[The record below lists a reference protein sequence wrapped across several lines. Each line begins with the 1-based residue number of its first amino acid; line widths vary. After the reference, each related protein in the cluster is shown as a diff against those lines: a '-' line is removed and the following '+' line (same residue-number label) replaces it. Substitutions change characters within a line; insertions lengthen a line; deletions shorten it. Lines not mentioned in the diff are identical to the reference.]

1 MKRIDFLKE
10 LNEIDDDL
18 LLDAEL
24 PLKREK
30 HIPFKKIG
38 VQAALIVLVLCLIPA
53 TVLAVTIGVRI
64 LVSQEEIPNYSDY
77 LTGGF
82 LHIDSKV
89 TTIEYELAPHPIE
102 VPLQWEEKLTDAWKG
117 FPYDHSNFT
126 GIDLKDADGRRINF
140 GSISDVEKLLGTSL
154 TSSSELEQITQGAY
168 VTLAITDP
176 DRAALQLRTEGIVSP
191 DGVLVYLP
199 FRNHKETGLD
209 PDVVD
214 YCGLRVFIP
223 LTEDFAQRYAEH
235 AVLSGVDQ
243 QEFDQSRF
251 YSSGNVEVIL
261 LENHWQEEYD
271 TPRGYAAWEKD
282 GIGYL
287 VELKNMLDAKESP
300 VELLRP
306 YLENLEG

>member
-1 MKRIDFLKE
+1 MNSIDFLTE

-18 LLDAEL
+18 LMKAEL
-24 PLKREK
+24 PPKRK
-30 HIPFKKIG
+30 APIPFSRIG
-38 VQAALIVLVLCLIPA
+38 IKAAVFALLLCLIPA
-53 TVLAVTIGVRI
+53 TVIAVTIGVKI

-77 LTGGF
+77 LVGGF

-89 TTIEYELAPHPIE
+89 TTIEYELATQAIE

-140 GSISDVEKLLGTSL
+140 GSISDMEKLLGVRL
-154 TSSSELEQITQGAY
+154 TASSELDQITQGAY

-176 DRAALQLRTEGIVSP
+176 DRAGLQLRTEGIVSP
-191 DGVLVYLP
+191 DGILIYLP
-199 FRNHKETGLD
+199 FRNHRETGLD

-223 LTEDFAQRYAEH
+223 LTEAFAQRYAEH

-251 YSSGNVEVIL
+251 YSSGNIEVIL

-271 TPRGYAAWEKD
+271 TPRGYAVWECG

-287 VELKNMLDAKESP
+287 VELKNMPDAKESP
-300 VELLRP
+300 VELLKP
-306 YLENLEG
+306 YLEELEG

>member
-1 MKRIDFLKE
+1 MNRIDFLKE

-24 PLKREK
+24 PLKQEK
-30 HIPFKKIG
+30 LIPFRKIG

-64 LVSQEEIPNYSDY
+64 WVSQEEIPNYSDY
-77 LTGGF
+77 LVGGF

-89 TTIEYELAPHPIE
+89 TTIEYELAPQAIE

-126 GIDLKDADGRRINF
+126 GIDLKDAEGRRMNF
-140 GSISDVEKLLGTSL
+140 GSMADIEKLLGTTL
-154 TSSSELEQITQGAY
+154 TSSHELEQITQGAY

-176 DRAALQLRTEGIVSP
+176 DRAAAQLRTEGIVSP
-191 DGVLVYLP
+191 DGILVYLP

-223 LTEDFAQRYAEH
+223 LTEAFAERYAVH
-235 AVLSGVDQ
+235 CVLSGVDQ

-251 YSSGNVEVIL
+251 CSSGSIEVIL
-261 LENHWQEEYD
+261 LENHWQEED
-271 TPRGYAAWEKD
+271 DAPRGYAAWECG

-287 VELKNMLDAKESP
+287 VELKNMPDAKESP
-300 VELLRP
+300 VELLKP
-306 YLENLEG
+306 YLEELEG

>member
-1 MKRIDFLKE
+1 MNRIDFLKE

-24 PLKREK
+24 PLKQEK
-30 HIPFKKIG
+30 HIPFRKIG

-53 TVLAVTIGVRI
+53 TVLAVTISVRI

-77 LTGGF
+77 LIGGF
-82 LHIDSKV
+82 IHIDSKV
-89 TTIEYELAPHPIE
+89 TTIEYELAPQAIE

-126 GIDLKDADGRRINF
+126 GIDLKDAEGRRMNF
-140 GSISDVEKLLGTSL
+140 GSMADIEKLLGTTL
-154 TSSSELEQITQGAY
+154 TSSHELEQITQGAY

-176 DRAALQLRTEGIVSP
+176 DRAGLQLRTEGIVSP
-191 DGVLVYLP
+191 DGIVVYLP

-223 LTEDFAQRYAEH
+223 LTEAFAQRYAEH
-235 AVLSGVDQ
+235 SVLSGVNQ

-251 YSSGNVEVIL
+251 YSSGNIEVIL
-261 LENHWQEEYD
+261 LENHWQEKYD
-271 TPRGYAAWEKD
+271 TPRGYAAWEQS

-287 VELKNMLDAKESP
+287 VELKNIPDAKESP

>member
-1 MKRIDFLKE
+1 MNRIDFLKE

-24 PLKREK
+24 PLKQKK
-30 HIPFKKIG
+30 HIPFRKIG

-77 LTGGF
+77 LIGGF
-82 LHIDSKV
+82 IHIDSKV
-89 TTIEYELAPHPIE
+89 TTIEYELAPHNID
-102 VPLQWEEKLTDAWKG
+102 VPLQWEVKLTDAWKG

-126 GIDLKDADGRRINF
+126 GIDLKDAEGRRMNF
-140 GSISDVEKLLGTSL
+140 GSMADIEKLLGTTL
-154 TSSSELEQITQGAY
+154 TSSYELEQITQGAY

-176 DRAALQLRTEGIVSP
+176 DRAAAQLRTEGIVSP
-191 DGVLVYLP
+191 DGILVYLP

-223 LTEDFAQRYAEH
+223 LTEAFAQRYAEH
-235 AVLSGVDQ
+235 SVLSGVDQ

-251 YSSGNVEVIL
+251 YSSGNIEVIL
-261 LENHWQEEYD
+261 LENHWQEKYD
-271 TPRGYAAWEKD
+271 TPRGYAAWEQS

-287 VELKNMLDAKESP
+287 VELKNMPDAKESP
-300 VELLRP
+300 VELLKP

>member
-64 LVSQEEIPNYSDY
+64 WVSQEEITNYSDY
-77 LTGGF
+77 LVGGF

-89 TTIEYELAPHPIE
+89 TTIEYELAPQTIE

-140 GSISDVEKLLGTSL
+140 GSISDMEKLLGTSL
-154 TSSSELEQITQGAY
+154 SSSHELEKITQGAY

-176 DRAALQLRTEGIVSP
+176 DRAAAQLRTEGIVSP
-191 DGVLVYLP
+191 DGILVYLP

-223 LTEDFAQRYAEH
+223 LTETFAERYAEH

-271 TPRGYAAWEKD
+271 TPRGYAAWEKG

-287 VELKNMLDAKESP
+287 VELKNMPDAKESP
-300 VELLRP
+300 VELLKP
-306 YLENLEG
+306 YLEELEG

>member
-1 MKRIDFLKE
+1 MNRIDFLKE

-24 PLKREK
+24 PLKQEK
-30 HIPFKKIG
+30 HIPFRKIG

-53 TVLAVTIGVRI
+53 TVLAVTISVRI

-77 LTGGF
+77 LIGGF
-82 LHIDSKV
+82 IHIDSKV
-89 TTIEYELAPHPIE
+89 TTIEYELAPQAIE

-126 GIDLKDADGRRINF
+126 GIDLKDAEGRRMNF
-140 GSISDVEKLLGTSL
+140 GSMADIEKLLGTTL
-154 TSSSELEQITQGAY
+154 TSSQELEKITQGAY

-176 DRAALQLRTEGIVSP
+176 DRAGLQLRTEGIVSP
-191 DGVLVYLP
+191 DGIVVYLP

-223 LTEDFAQRYAEH
+223 LTEAFAQRYAEH
-235 AVLSGVDQ
+235 SVLSGVDQ

-251 YSSGNVEVIL
+251 YSSGNIEVIL
-261 LENHWQEEYD
+261 LENHWQEKYD
-271 TPRGYAAWEKD
+271 TPRGYAAWEQS

-287 VELKNMLDAKESP
+287 VELKNMPDAKESP
-300 VELLRP
+300 DELLKP
-306 YLENLEG
+306 YLEELEG

>member
-1 MKRIDFLKE
+1 M
-10 LNEIDDDL
+10 NEIDFMRALTEIDDEFL
-18 LLDAEL
+18 LEAEL
-24 PLKREK
+24 PPKK
-30 HIPFKKIG
+30 KSHIPFQKIG
-38 VQAALIVLVLCLIPA
+38 VHTLLIVLILCLIPA

-64 LVSQEEIPNYSDY
+64 WVSQEEIPNYSDY
-77 LTGGF
+77 LVGGF

-89 TTIEYELAPHPIE
+89 TTIEYELAPQPID

-126 GIDLKDADGRRINF
+126 GIDLKDAEGRRMNF
-140 GSISDVEKLLGTSL
+140 GSISDIEKLLGTSL
-154 TSSSELEQITQGAY
+154 TSSHELEQITQGAY

-176 DRAALQLRTEGIVSP
+176 DRAGLQLRTEGIVSP
-191 DGVLVYLP
+191 DGILVYLP

-223 LTEDFAQRYAEH
+223 LTEAFAERYAEH

-287 VELKNMLDAKESP
+287 VELKNMPDAKESP

-306 YLENLEG
+306 YLKNLEG

>member
-77 LTGGF
+77 LIGGF

-89 TTIEYELAPHPIE
+89 TTIEYELAPHPID

-140 GSISDVEKLLGTSL
+140 GSISDMEKLLGTSL
-154 TSSSELEQITQGAY
+154 TSSQELEQITQGAY

-176 DRAALQLRTEGIVSP
+176 DRAGLQLRTEGIVSP

-251 YSSGNVEVIL
+251 YSSGNIEVIL

>member
-89 TTIEYELAPHPIE
+89 TTIEYELAPHPID

-117 FPYDHSNFT
+117 FPYGHSNFT
-126 GIDLKDADGRRINF
+126 GIDLKDAEGRRINF
-140 GSISDVEKLLGTSL
+140 GSISDMEKLLGTSL
-154 TSSSELEQITQGAY
+154 SSSHELEKITQGAY

-176 DRAALQLRTEGIVSP
+176 DRAAAQLRTEGIVSP
-191 DGVLVYLP
+191 DGILVYLP
-199 FRNHKETGLD
+199 FCNHRETGLD

-214 YCGLRVFIP
+214 YCGLRIFIP
-223 LTEDFAQRYAEH
+223 LTEAFAQRYAEH

-251 YSSGNVEVIL
+251 YSSGNIEVIL

-271 TPRGYAAWEKD
+271 TPRGYAAWECG

-287 VELKNMLDAKESP
+287 VELKNMPDAKESP
-300 VELLRP
+300 VELLKP
-306 YLENLEG
+306 YLEELEG

>member
-1 MKRIDFLKE
+1 MNRIDFLKE

-24 PLKREK
+24 PLKQEK
-30 HIPFKKIG
+30 HIPFRKIG

-53 TVLAVTIGVRI
+53 TVLAVTISVRI

-77 LTGGF
+77 LVGGF

-89 TTIEYELAPHPIE
+89 STIKYELAPHPID

-126 GIDLKDADGRRINF
+126 GIDLKDAEGRRINF
-140 GSISDVEKLLGTSL
+140 GSISDMEKLLGTSL
-154 TSSSELEQITQGAY
+154 TSSRELEQITQGAY

-176 DRAALQLRTEGIVSP
+176 DRAGLQLRTEGIVSP
-191 DGVLVYLP
+191 DGILVYLP

-214 YCGLRVFIP
+214 YCGLRVFIS
-223 LTEDFAQRYAEH
+223 LTEAFAERYAEH

-287 VELKNMLDAKESP
+287 VEHKNMPDAKESP

>member
-102 VPLQWEEKLTDAWKG
+102 VPLQWEEKLTDTWKG

-126 GIDLKDADGRRINF
+126 GIDLKDAEGRRMNF

-176 DRAALQLRTEGIVSP
+176 DRAGLQLRTEGIVSP

-251 YSSGNVEVIL
+251 YSSGREDRPGHRPGIRCL
-261 LENHWQEEYD
+261 PCE
-271 TPRGYAAWEKD
+271 AATQPD
-282 GIGYL
+282 PDL
-287 VELKNMLDAKESP
+287 
-300 VELLRP
+300 
-306 YLENLEG
+306 

>member
-77 LTGGF
+77 LMGGF

-140 GSISDVEKLLGTSL
+140 GSISDMEKLLGTSL
-154 TSSSELEQITQGAY
+154 SSSHELEKITQGAY

-176 DRAALQLRTEGIVSP
+176 DRAGLQLRNEGIVSP
-191 DGVLVYLP
+191 DGILVYLP
-199 FRNHKETGLD
+199 FCNHRETGLD

-223 LTEDFAQRYAEH
+223 LTEAFAQRYAEH

-251 YSSGNVEVIL
+251 YSSGNIEVIL
-261 LENHWQEEYD
+261 LENRWQDEWD
-271 TPRGYAAWEKD
+271 ATRGYAVWEQN

-287 VELKNMLDAKESP
+287 VELKCSADVKTSP
-300 VELLRP
+300 GELLRP

>member
-89 TTIEYELAPHPIE
+89 TTIEYELAPHPIV

-126 GIDLKDADGRRINF
+126 GIDLKDAEGRRINF

-176 DRAALQLRTEGIVSP
+176 DRAGLQLRTEGIVSP

-287 VELKNMLDAKESP
+287 VELKNMPDAKESP

>member
-64 LVSQEEIPNYSDY
+64 WVSQEEIPNYSDY
-77 LTGGF
+77 LVGGF

-89 TTIEYELAPHPIE
+89 TTIEYELAPQAIE

-126 GIDLKDADGRRINF
+126 GIDLKDAEGRRMNF

-176 DRAALQLRTEGIVSP
+176 DRAGLQLRNEGIVSP
-191 DGVLVYLP
+191 DGILVYLP
-199 FRNHKETGLD
+199 FRNHRETGLD

-214 YCGLRVFIP
+214 YCGLRIFIP
-223 LTEDFAQRYAEH
+223 LTEAFAQRYAEH

-287 VELKNMLDAKESP
+287 VELKNMPDAKESP
-300 VELLRP
+300 VELLKP
-306 YLENLEG
+306 YLEELEG

>member
-1 MKRIDFLKE
+1 MNRIDFLKE

-24 PLKREK
+24 PLKQEK
-30 HIPFKKIG
+30 HIPFRKIG

-53 TVLAVTIGVRI
+53 TVLAVTISVRI

-77 LTGGF
+77 LIGGF
-82 LHIDSKV
+82 IHIDSKV
-89 TTIEYELAPHPIE
+89 TTIEYELAPQAIE

-126 GIDLKDADGRRINF
+126 GIDLKDAEGRRMNF
-140 GSISDVEKLLGTSL
+140 GSMADIEKLLGTTL
-154 TSSSELEQITQGAY
+154 TSSHELEQITQGAY

-176 DRAALQLRTEGIVSP
+176 DRAGLQLRTEGIVSP
-191 DGVLVYLP
+191 DGIVVYLP

-223 LTEDFAQRYAEH
+223 LTEAFAQRYAEH
-235 AVLSGVDQ
+235 SVLSGVNQ

-251 YSSGNVEVIL
+251 YSSGNIEVIL
-261 LENHWQEEYD
+261 LENHWQEKYD
-271 TPRGYAAWEKD
+271 TPRGYAAWEQS

-287 VELKNMLDAKESP
+287 VELKNMPDAKESP

>member
-1 MKRIDFLKE
+1 MNRIDFLKE

-24 PLKREK
+24 PLKQEK
-30 HIPFKKIG
+30 LIPFRKIG

-64 LVSQEEIPNYSDY
+64 WVSQEEIPNYSDY
-77 LTGGF
+77 LVGGF

-89 TTIEYELAPHPIE
+89 TTIEYELAPQAIE

-126 GIDLKDADGRRINF
+126 GIDLKDAEGRRMNF
-140 GSISDVEKLLGTSL
+140 GSMAAIEKLLGTTL
-154 TSSSELEQITQGAY
+154 TSSHELEQITQGAY

-176 DRAALQLRTEGIVSP
+176 DRAAAQLRTEGIVAP
-191 DGVLVYLP
+191 DGIVVYLP

-214 YCGLRVFIP
+214 YCGLQVFIP
-223 LTEDFAQRYAEH
+223 ITEAFAERYAEH
-235 AVLSGVDQ
+235 SVLSGVDQ

-251 YSSGNVEVIL
+251 CSSGSIEVIL
-261 LENHWQEEYD
+261 LENHWQEED
-271 TPRGYAAWEKD
+271 DAPRGYAAWECG

-287 VELKNMLDAKESP
+287 VELKNMPDAKESP
-300 VELLRP
+300 VELLKP
-306 YLENLEG
+306 YLEELEG

>member
-1 MKRIDFLKE
+1 MNRIDFLKE
-10 LNEIDDDL
+10 LNEIDDDF

-24 PLKREK
+24 PLKRER
-30 HIPFKKIG
+30 HIPFGKIG
-38 VQAALIVLVLCLIPA
+38 VQAALIALVLCLIPA
-53 TVLAVTIGVRI
+53 TVFAVTIGVRI

-77 LTGGF
+77 LIGGF

-89 TTIEYELAPHPIE
+89 TTIEYELAPQAIE
-102 VPLQWEEKLTDAWKG
+102 IPLQWEEKLTDAWKG

-126 GIDLKDADGRRINF
+126 GIDLKDAEGRRINF
-140 GSISDVEKLLGTSL
+140 GSISDIEKLLGTSL
-154 TSSSELEQITQGAY
+154 TSSRELEKITQGAY

-176 DRAALQLRTEGIVSP
+176 DRAGLQLRTEGIVSP
-191 DGVLVYLP
+191 DGILVYLP
-199 FRNHKETGLD
+199 FRNHNETGLD

-223 LTEDFAQRYAEH
+223 LTEAFAERYAEH

-261 LENHWQEEYD
+261 LENYWQEEYD
-271 TPRGYAAWEKD
+271 TPRGYAAWECG

-287 VELKNMLDAKESP
+287 VELKNMPDAKESP
-300 VELLRP
+300 VELLKP
-306 YLENLEG
+306 YLEELEG

>member
-1 MKRIDFLKE
+1 M
-10 LNEIDDDL
+10 
-18 LLDAEL
+18 
-24 PLKREK
+24 
-30 HIPFKKIG
+30 
-38 VQAALIVLVLCLIPA
+38 
-53 TVLAVTIGVRI
+53 
-64 LVSQEEIPNYSDY
+64 
-77 LTGGF
+77 
-82 LHIDSKV
+82 
-89 TTIEYELAPHPIE
+89 
-102 VPLQWEEKLTDAWKG
+102 
-117 FPYDHSNFT
+117 
-126 GIDLKDADGRRINF
+126 NF
-140 GSISDVEKLLGTSL
+140 GSISDIEKLLGTSL
-154 TSSSELEQITQGAY
+154 TSSHELEQITQGAY

-176 DRAALQLRTEGIVSP
+176 DRAALQLRTEGTVSP
-191 DGVLVYLP
+191 DGILVYLP

-223 LTEDFAQRYAEH
+223 LTEAFAQRYAEH

-251 YSSGNVEVIL
+251 YSSGNIEVIL

-271 TPRGYAAWEKD
+271 TPRGYAVWECG

-287 VELKNMLDAKESP
+287 VELKNMPDAKESP

>member
-77 LTGGF
+77 LMGGF

-89 TTIEYELAPHPIE
+89 TTIEYELAPHPID

-126 GIDLKDADGRRINF
+126 GIDLKDAEGRRINF
-140 GSISDVEKLLGTSL
+140 GSISDMEKLLGTSL
-154 TSSSELEQITQGAY
+154 TSSQELEQITQGAY

-176 DRAALQLRTEGIVSP
+176 DRAGLQLRNEGIVSP
-191 DGVLVYLP
+191 DGILVYLP
-199 FRNHKETGLD
+199 FCNHRETGLD

-214 YCGLRVFIP
+214 YCGLRIFIP
-223 LTEDFAQRYAEH
+223 LTEAFA
-235 AVLSGVDQ
+235 
-243 QEFDQSRF
+243 
-251 YSSGNVEVIL
+251 
-261 LENHWQEEYD
+261 
-271 TPRGYAAWEKD
+271 
-282 GIGYL
+282 
-287 VELKNMLDAKESP
+287 
-300 VELLRP
+300 
-306 YLENLEG
+306 

>member
-89 TTIEYELAPHPIE
+89 TTIEYELAPQAIE
-102 VPLQWEEKLTDAWKG
+102 VPLQWEEKLTEAWKG

-126 GIDLKDADGRRINF
+126 GIDLKDAEGRRINF
-140 GSISDVEKLLGTSL
+140 GSISDMEKLLGTSL
-154 TSSSELEQITQGAY
+154 TSSRELEKITQGAY

-176 DRAALQLRTEGIVSP
+176 DRAAAQLRTEGIVSP
-191 DGVLVYLP
+191 DGILVYLP

-223 LTEDFAQRYAEH
+223 LTEAFAERYAEH

-261 LENHWQEEYD
+261 LENHWQEDYD
-271 TPRGYAAWEKD
+271 TPRGYAAWECG

-287 VELKNMLDAKESP
+287 VELKNMPDAKESP